1 MTDQRPA
8 PEKKTREPAGPE
20 NTETKDA
27 FKYRDYAIED
37 YLVLIVFWVL
47 AGVVF
52 AQFFSRYVLNSSI
65 TWTEEIARYLLI
77 FVGFAGSIMAVRK
90 NSHIFVEVFYRFM
103 SPGLGMI
110 AARLVDIVK
119 IVFFGIGTWLS
130 WKIVPIMTNHR
141 MVSINLPMSWIYIV
155 VFISFLIMTL
165 RSIYLAYRHFK
176 YRYVPFGGFSDQ

>member
-1 MTDQRPA
+1 VTDQRPA
-8 PEKKTREPAGPE
+8 PEKKTQDAAEPE
-20 NTETKDA
+20 NTDTQPS
-27 FKYRDYAIED
+27 FKYRDYALED

-77 FVGFAGSIMAVRK
+77 FVGFAGSIMAVRR
-90 NSHIFVEVFYRFM
+90 NSHIFVEVFYRFI
-103 SPGLGMI
+103 PPALGMI

-130 WKIVPIMTNHR
+130 WKIIPIMAEHR
-141 MVSINLPMSWIYIV
+141 MVSVNLPMSWIYIA
-155 VFISFLIMTL
+155 VFVSFLIMTL
-165 RSIYLAYRHFK
+165 RSIYLAYHHFK
-176 YRYVPFGGFSDQ
+176 YRYVPFAGFSDQ

>member
-8 PEKKTREPAGPE
+8 PEEKNRKVAEPEPQDS
-20 NTETKDA
+20 NDS
-27 FKYRDYAIED
+27 FRFRDYALED
-37 YLVLIVFWVL
+37 YLVLIIFWAL

-77 FVGFAGSIMAVRK
+77 CVGFAGSIMAVRK

-103 SPGLGMI
+103 PRRLAMI
-110 AARLVDIVK
+110 AARVVDLIK
-119 IVFFGIGTWLS
+119 IVFFGIGTWLC
-130 WKIVPIMTNHR
+130 WKIIPIMADHR
-141 MVSINLPMSWIYIV
+141 MVSINLPMSWIYMV
-155 VFISFLIMTL
+155 VFLSFLIMTL

-176 YRYVPFGGFSDQ
+176 YHYVPLAGFSDK

>member
-1 MTDQRPA
+1 MTDPRPA
-8 PEKKTREPAGPE
+8 PEENNQPVAGPG
-20 NTETKDA
+20 NNDTNSS
-27 FKYRDYAIED
+27 FRFRDYSFED

-77 FVGFAGSIMAVRK
+77 SVGFAGSIMAVRK
-90 NSHIFVEVFYRFM
+90 NSHIFVEVFYRFIPRRM
-103 SPGLGMI
+103 ALI
-110 AARLVDIVK
+110 AARLVDLIK

-130 WKIVPIMTNHR
+130 WKIIPIMDHHR
-141 MVSINLPMSWIYIV
+141 MVSVNLPMSWIYIV
-155 VFISFLIMTL
+155 VFLSFLIMTL

-176 YRYVPFGGFSDQ
+176 YHYVPLAGFSDQ